1 MEARKV
7 ALVTGASKGIGR
19 AIAKRLAQSNI
30 DLVIN
35 YNRDLQGA
43 EETRKECEKYGVRA
57 MIIQGDMSK
66 EDDVTT
72 MFEKIIE
79 EFGKIHIL
87 INNAGITKDGLMISM
102 KDEDFRRVM
111 EVNLFS
117 AFYTMKTAARLMAK
131 NRFGRIIN
139 ISSIVGLRGNAG
151 QANYSASK
159 AGLIG
164 MTKSLAKEMASR
176 NIRVN
181 AIAPGFIETDMT
193 DKLDEKIKEK
203 LLEEIP
209 LKSFGQPEDIANLI
223 NFLVSEEAN
232 YITGQVISVDGG
244 MNI

>member
-30 DLVIN
+30 ELVIN

-43 EETRKECEKYGVRA
+43 EETRVECEKYGVRA

>member
-7 ALVTGASKGIGR
+7 ALVTGASKGIGG

>member
-1 MEARKV
+1 MKDRKV

-30 DLVIN
+30 DIVIN
-35 YNRDLQGA
+35 YNHDFQGA
-43 EETRKECEKYGVRA
+43 EETRIECEKYGVKTL
-57 MIIQGDMSK
+57 ILQGDMSK
-66 EDDVTT
+66 EEDVNA
-72 MFEKIIE
+72 MFEKTTE

-87 INNAGITKDGLMISM
+87 INNAGITRDGLMISM
-102 KDEDFRRVM
+102 KDEDFRKVV
-111 EVNLFS
+111 EINLFS

-139 ISSIVGLRGNAG
+139 ISSVVGLRGNAG
-151 QANYSASK
+151 QANYAASK

-193 DKLDEKIKEK
+193 EKLDSKIKEK

-209 LKSFGQPEDIANLI
+209 VKSFGQPEDIANII
-223 NFLVSEEAN
+223 NFLVSDEAN